1 MTDWIQAWQCIGCGK
16 IEAPQPCIGV
26 CRDKKILM
34 VGKEEHER
42 ALAEGAALREQMVR
56 AHAMLQRF
64 GLARPHEGQ
73 WERAWLA
80 LQIELREALT
90 MLVATPEPS
99 QCASEALSGKA
110 AQS

>member
-42 ALAEGAALREQMVR
+42 ALAEGAALRAQLMR

-80 LQIELREALT
+80 LQAELREAL
-90 MLVATPEPS
+90 MVLVATPEPS
-99 QCASEALSGKA
+99 MRE
-110 AQS
+110 